1 MKQLLCSLL
10 VLAIGFGVVGMAR
23 AAGEKPKKKADPEA
37 VFKKL
42 DANSDGKV
50 TMEEF
55 CAKKKDKEA
64 AEKQFKAKDK
74 DGDGSLTLEEFKAP
88 GKAKKKAKKES

>member
-10 VLAIGFGVVGMAR
+10 VLVIGFAAVGMAQ
-23 AAGEKPKKKADPEA
+23 AAEEKAKKKADPEA

-50 TMEEF
+50 TMAEF
-55 CAKKKDKEA
+55 TAKKKDKEA

-74 DGDGSLTLEEFKAP
+74 DGNGELTLEEFKAP
-88 GKAKKKAKKES
+88 VAKKKAKKAG